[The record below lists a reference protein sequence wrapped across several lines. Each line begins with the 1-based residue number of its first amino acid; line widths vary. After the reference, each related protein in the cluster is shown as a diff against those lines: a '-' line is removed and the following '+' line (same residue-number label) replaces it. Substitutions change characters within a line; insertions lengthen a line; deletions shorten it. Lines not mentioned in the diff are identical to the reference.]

1 LAGIYLHIP
10 FCKRACHYCN
20 FHFST
25 RVVGIEPF
33 VQALQKEIDLTFSNE
48 KRKESISTVYFG
60 GGTPSLLSEK
70 QLGEIL
76 NSISQK
82 CRLEANVEI
91 TLEANPDDISKE
103 KLKHWHSLGI
113 NRLSL
118 GVQSFSNEELKWMN
132 RAHDAKQSQE
142 SIDLILASDI
152 DNFSAD
158 LIFGSPLISD
168 RELTDALNWLTSKKI
183 PHLSCYALTVEQG
196 TALHHAI
203 KQQKSAPADPEK
215 QASQFLLTMDVLEA
229 AGYEQYEI
237 SNYALPGKRSRHNS
251 SYWLGLPYYGLG
263 PSAHSFDGVRKRSWN
278 VSNNQTYIRSLQEN
292 KIPFEEEVLNE
303 SQQANEF
310 IMTSLRKREG
320 ISLAEFEKR
329 FGKKRLE
336 LLQKDLKI
344 PLSEENIIDDNGCI
358 KLTRT
363 GKLFADGIAAELFQD

>member
-25 RVVGIEPF
+25 QVVGIEPF

-48 KRKESISTVYFG
+48 NAKESISTLYFG
-60 GGTPSLLSEK
+60 GGTPSLLSES

-76 NSISQK
+76 NSISKK
-82 CRLEANVEI
+82 CRLEADVEI

-103 KLKHWHSLGI
+103 KLKQWHSLGI

-132 RAHDAKQSQE
+132 RAHDARLSQE

-158 LIFGSPLISD
+158 LIFGSPLMSD
-168 RELTDALNWLTSKKI
+168 RELTDALNWLSSKKI
-183 PHLSCYALTVEQG
+183 PHLSCYSLTVEQG

-237 SNYALPGKRSRHNS
+237 SNYALLGKRSRHNS
-251 SYWLGLPYYGLG
+251 SYWMGLPYYGFG

-278 VSNNQTYIRSLQEN
+278 VSNNHTYIRSLQEN
-292 KIPFEEEVLNE
+292 KIPTEEEVLNE
-303 SQQANEF
+303 AQQANEF

-336 LLQKDLKI
+336 LLQKDLKT
-344 PLSEENIIDDNGCI
+344 PLSEENIIDDKGCI

-363 GKLFADGIAAELFQD
+363 GKLFADGIAADFFQD